1 MEKNCF
7 AVGSGYMNLKNN
19 IKTGNMKR
27 MKKMPNIFVVIFVST
42 VFSFLP
48 SYAGATADSN
58 FLVDAGWLASGM
70 HKVVIVDARDNGD
83 YLKGHIAGA
92 INIDVNDLQTKPDAI
107 MFPVAQV
114 EKILGEKGL
123 DINSDVV
130 LYAAGREM
138 AYLEFWMLDYLGMHR
153 LHVLNGGIE
162 EWKGELSTEE
172 VKLPS
177 TVFKAKPDLSKY
189 ATTDYAREHLKK
201 PGVTLLDVR
210 TAGEYQ
216 GTDVRSLWGGHIPG
230 AVNLNYQENFQS
242 DTTNL
247 KSIEELKKIYAKVD
261 RQKEVIAYCQTGTRA
276 ANSYFVLREPGFTK
290 VRVYDASW
298 IEWGSNLSLPADNV
312 SYFNF
317 VSILNSIKTL
327 QSELTDIEE
336 KQATSEK

>member
-1 MEKNCF
+1 
-7 AVGSGYMNLKNN
+7 MNLKNN
-19 IKTGNMKR
+19 IKTGNMQR

-83 YLKGHIAGA
+83 YLKGRIAGA

-138 AYLEFWMLDYLGMHR
+138 AYLRICWMLDYLGMHR
-153 LHVLNGGIE
+153 LHVLNGGIRRME
-162 EWKGELSTEE
+162 RGAFNEE

-177 TVFKAKPDLSKY
+177 TVFKAKPDLFKIRYNRLCS
-189 ATTDYAREHLKK
+189 
-201 PGVTLLDVR
+201 R
-210 TAGEYQ
+210 T
-216 GTDVRSLWGGHIPG
+216 P
-230 AVNLNYQENFQS
+230 QETGRYTS
-242 DTTNL
+242 G
-247 KSIEELKKIYAKVD
+247 
-261 RQKEVIAYCQTGTRA
+261 RPYCR
-276 ANSYFVLREPGFTK
+276 
-290 VRVYDASW
+290 
-298 IEWGSNLSLPADNV
+298 
-312 SYFNF
+312 
-317 VSILNSIKTL
+317 
-327 QSELTDIEE
+327 
-336 KQATSEK
+336 